1 MIVHYNIKIVEM
13 FRLSDQQ
20 NVWSLWQPK
29 FPEVSETGKYNF
41 SWRWLVLKQ
50 VNKDDSCFSKAIMIF
65 IYKWLSLER
74 ILKKR
79 WIYNIRTLPA
89 TISVKKTV
97 MVIVKSGR

>member
-50 VNKDDSCFSKAIMIF
+50 VNEDDSCFSKGIMIS
-65 IYKWLSLER
+65 IYKWKEPSKNGEY
-74 ILKKR
+74 I
-79 WIYNIRTLPA
+79 
-89 TISVKKTV
+89 ISEHHQQTFQLKKTV
-97 MVIVKSGR
+97 MVTLKSGR